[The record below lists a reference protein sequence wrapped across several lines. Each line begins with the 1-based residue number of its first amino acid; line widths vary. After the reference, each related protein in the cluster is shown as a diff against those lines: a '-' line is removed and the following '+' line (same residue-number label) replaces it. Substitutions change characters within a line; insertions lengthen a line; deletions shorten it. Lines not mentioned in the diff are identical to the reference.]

1 MTDSTAPAP
10 PAGLTPPAGP
20 DITVRPVRPSDA
32 ARLARFYA
40 DLSPE
45 ARHRRFMATRAG
57 ITTAEARAWTR
68 VDHCH
73 REGFV
78 AVAAGAGRT
87 RPIVGH
93 LCLEPHG
100 DRCAE
105 FAIVVADAVQHQH
118 IGSALLAAGLAWAR
132 ANGLVDLEAVTEPD
146 NLAMLHLAQA
156 SDTWTTVGPVAGG
169 TVPLTL
175 PT

>member
-1 MTDSTAPAP
+1 MTCPTAPS
-10 PAGLTPPAGP
+10 TP
-20 DITVRPVRPSDA
+20 DVVVRPVRPRDA

-45 ARHRRFMATRAG
+45 ARHHRFMATRAG
-57 ITTAEARAWTR
+57 ITPAEARAWTH

-78 AVAAGAGRT
+78 AVAEGPGRT

-93 LCLEPHG
+93 LCLEPRG
-100 DRCAE
+100 DECAE

-118 IGSALLAAGLAWAR
+118 IGSALLAAGVAWAR
-132 ANGLVDLEAVTEPD
+132 ANGIVDLEAITEAD
-146 NLAMLHLAQA
+146 NLAMLHLARA
-156 SDTWTTVGPVAGG
+156 TDAWTTIGPVAGG